1 MGGVLY
7 GGGRGALGDL
17 VYGEIVGMADWGEEI
32 LEEEGMGGYGGGKW
46 PLLPTILV
54 PCRQSRTWRQQS
66 LLVWIGYLMVQVLIF
81 NNLGSTIS
89 EIYLGISCST

>member
-32 LEEEGMGGYGGGKW
+32 LEEGGVGGYGGESGLCCQLSWSPAVKAE
-46 PLLPTILV
+46 PGV
-54 PCRQSRTWRQQS
+54 
-66 LLVWIGYLMVQVLIF
+66 
-81 NNLGSTIS
+81 NNLYWCGLDS
-89 EIYLGISCST
+89 

>member
-7 GGGRGALGDL
+7 AGGRGGEQCIGGSGVWGDCR
-17 VYGEIVGMADWGEEI
+17 EADWGEEI
-32 LEEEGMGGYGGGKW
+32 LEEGGVGGYGGGKW

-66 LLVWIGYLMVQVLIF
+66 LLVWIG
-81 NNLGSTIS
+81 
-89 EIYLGISCST
+89 

>member
-32 LEEEGMGGYGGGKW
+32 LEEEGMGGYGGESGLCCQLSWSPAVKAE
-46 PLLPTILV
+46 PGV
-54 PCRQSRTWRQQS
+54 
-66 LLVWIGYLMVQVLIF
+66 
-81 NNLGSTIS
+81 NNLYWCGLDS
-89 EIYLGISCST
+89 

>member
-32 LEEEGMGGYGGGKW
+32 LEEGGGGGYGGKVASAANYLG
-46 PLLPTILV
+46 PLPSK
-54 PCRQSRTWRQQS
+54 Q
-66 LLVWIGYLMVQVLIF
+66 
-81 NNLGSTIS
+81 NLASTIFIGVDWIVDGAAS
-89 EIYLGISCST
+89 HF